1 MNILHKSQIGFLPN
15 NNRTADRVFTLRT
28 LIDKYVHNHN
38 EKIYASGF
46 VDFKK
51 AFNSVWHDGL
61 LNKLLQIDV
70 GGSFYNLIK
79 SLYHNSSCSIKIAQ
93 QQTRSFRYARGVRH
107 GCILRP
113 LLFNLYINDL
123 PFAFE
128 NTLSDPFVF
137 PHGAKL
143 NSLLCADDLIIS
155 SRSKTGLQNC
165 PDKLSSFCTSW
176 MMKINPKKTKIMVF
190 QKRARK
196 SADFHCLK
204 DSQIIDVVQE

>member
-1 MNILHKSQIGFLPN
+1 MFHLKPPTSRVYRFFESQIDVLP
-15 NNRTADRVFTLRT
+15 NNRTADRVFTLRI

-46 VDFKK
+46 VHFKK

-93 QQTRSFRYARGVRH
+93 KQTRSFHYARGVRQ
-107 GCILRP
+107 GCILSP
-113 LLFNLYINDL
+113 SLFNLYINNL

-128 NTLSDPFVF
+128 NTLSDPFVL
-137 PHGAKL
+137 PNGV
-143 NSLLCADDLIIS
+143 N
-155 SRSKTGLQNC
+155 
-165 PDKLSSFCTSW
+165 
-176 MMKINPKKTKIMVF
+176 
-190 QKRARK
+190 
-196 SADFHCLK
+196 
-204 DSQIIDVVQE
+204 